1 MSDRSASPDLITT
14 RFDGPA
20 PEVAVSTDMIKR
32 GLIVAPLLIAVCGVI
47 WGLDGV
53 WSSAY
58 GIAIVLA
65 NFALA
70 AGSIAMAARISLG
83 LMMAA
88 TLFGY
93 LVRLALIFL
102 AVWLVKDA
110 AWISFPALGSTIIIT
125 HLGLLFWE
133 MKYVALSLAH
143 PGLKPTKTQPTP

>member
-143 PGLKPTKTQPTP
+143 PGLKPTKTQPGA

>member
-1 MSDRSASPDLITT
+1 MSERSASPELITT

-70 AGSIAMAARISLG
+70 AASIAMAARISLG

-93 LVRLALIFL
+93 LIRLALIFL

-133 MKYVALSLAH
+133 LKYVALSLAH
-143 PGLKPTKTQPTP
+143 PGLKPTETHSAP